1 MNAFSID
8 GIIIALGITCI
19 CGTVYLLTQGAKG
32 RALRNKYLPP
42 FFWVALTA
50 LIILNL
56 MSMN

>member
-32 RALRNKYLPP
+32 RALRNKYLPS
-42 FFWVALTA
+42 FFWITLTA
-50 LIILNL
+50 FIILNL
-56 MSMN
+56 ISIN